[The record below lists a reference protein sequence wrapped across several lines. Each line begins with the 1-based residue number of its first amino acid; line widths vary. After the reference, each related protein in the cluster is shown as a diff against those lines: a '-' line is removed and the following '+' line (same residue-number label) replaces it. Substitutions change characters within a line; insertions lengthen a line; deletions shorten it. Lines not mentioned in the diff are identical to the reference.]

1 MQAFIRTPWI
11 NSKQQAPPPFFS
23 YLSHLAPCLFSCG
36 LPLHHLQWGCPFW
49 PFDLVYC
56 PLCPL
61 LFSRP
66 LLLLARAKARRLGLD
81 STSSFSFSTS
91 SSLKPRIG
99 AFRQELGRFLLAR
112 ARGPERR
119 LLHTS
124 ASPWNRPDPRHHQD
138 RTCHPDYTEHMR
150 VPAPPPSRTTP
161 SPLCSSHPRHGH
173 ART

>member
-1 MQAFIRTPWI
+1 MGMPLLVTF
-11 NSKQQAPPPFFS
+11 
-23 YLSHLAPCLFSCG
+23 G
-36 LPLHHLQWGCPFW
+36 LLTWSI
-49 PFDLVYC
+49 C

-138 RTCHPDYTEHMR
+138 RTWYPDYTEHVR
-150 VPAPPPSRTTP
+150 VPAPLPSSTTRSP
-161 SPLCSSHPRHGH
+161 SCSSHPRHGH
-173 ART
+173 DRTRNPDYSEPLRFLAPLPSRTTRSPF